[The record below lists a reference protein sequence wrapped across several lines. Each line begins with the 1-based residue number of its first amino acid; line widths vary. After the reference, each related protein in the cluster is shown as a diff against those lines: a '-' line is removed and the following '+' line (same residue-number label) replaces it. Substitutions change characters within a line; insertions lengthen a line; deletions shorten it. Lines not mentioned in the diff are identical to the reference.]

1 VSPPPGRSVIDHG
14 MDTLGPLAGVV
25 IGGVIAARLARDAFI
40 RDQSMMEQ
48 RHRRET
54 FAAYQKTLWAYAGRV
69 KVARDLVAAAPA
81 GAPPPDQI
89 LATLHDIALTKQRQD
104 ACRDAVADL
113 RMFADHETQLAA
125 CAAYE
130 AVSESF
136 NALGSP
142 HRDKAMSDRVFRGLR
157 GALHSVRHRPQH
169 GARGHQLHALRLPNA
184 VVARRPPVGRAEARS
199 VCSRPPR

>member
-1 VSPPPGRSVIDHG
+1 
-14 MDTLGPLAGVV
+14 MAWDTLGPLAGVV

-54 FAAYQKTLWAYAGRV
+54 FAAHQKALWVYAGRV

-81 GAPPPDQI
+81 GAPPSDQI

-113 RMFADHETQLAA
+113 RCSLTM
-125 CAAYE
+125 
-130 AVSESF
+130 
-136 NALGSP
+136 
-142 HRDKAMSDRVFRGLR
+142 
-157 GALHSVRHRPQH
+157 
-169 GARGHQLHALRLPNA
+169 
-184 VVARRPPVGRAEARS
+184 RAS
-199 VCSRPPR
+199 